1 MLKDKVVLIA
11 GATGAL
17 GAAVT
22 HTFAATAAR
31 LVLVSTSE
39 DKLAALADDIDL
51 SAERVFTAPVDATDA
66 DEVAA
71 MVEAVLAHYGR
82 IDVLINTVGAWRGGN
97 PVHETEVAAWE
108 RTLDVN
114 LRTAFLLSRAVLPSM
129 LDAGWG
135 RILHTGSK
143 GAVAPRANQAG
154 YAVAKMGLITLTET
168 IAAEVE
174 GAGVTANVV
183 LPSIIDTP
191 ANRQMM
197 SGADTDAWVPPE
209 DIAAL
214 FRFLCTE
221 AGASINGARLP
232 IYGEV

>member
-1 MLKDKVVLIA
+1 VFEDKVVLIA

-17 GAAVT
+17 GTAVT
-22 HTFAATAAR
+22 HAFAKTAAR
-31 LVLVSTSE
+31 LALVSTSE
-39 DKLAALADDIDL
+39 DKLAALADDIDPPT
-51 SAERVFTAPVDATDA
+51 ECVFTATVDATDA

-82 IDVLINTVGAWRGGN
+82 IDALINTVGAWRGGN
-97 PVHETEVAAWE
+97 LVHETDVAAWE

-114 LRTAFLLSRAVLPSM
+114 LRTAFLLSRA
-129 LDAGWG
+129 
-135 RILHTGSK
+135 
-143 GAVAPRANQAG
+143 
-154 YAVAKMGLITLTET
+154 
-168 IAAEVE
+168 
-174 GAGVTANVV
+174 V